1 MWKLLH
7 YFIIADAHIATNYL
21 NSIITNFTK
30 IEVESVNALNTK
42 KYEIIYK
49 QKKLSDSPNNF
60 FIILIHLA
68 FYYGAHSLPVKIL
81 KLNLLLSFS

>member
-1 MWKLLH
+1 MKIITL
-7 YFIIADAHIATNYL
+7 FIIADAHIARNYL

-49 QKKLSDSPNNF
+49 QKFNLTAL
-60 FIILIHLA
+60 IIFL
-68 FYYGAHSLPVKIL
+68 
-81 KLNLLLSFS
+81 